1 MGGAKQNRR
10 RCGRVTCC
18 ASEKW
23 EGQGSPRR
31 QEHNRLAQRRPQRA
45 RRVLPWLETLAGVFE
60 AVCTGDVETPGK
72 MEGHQRASSGLD
84 TTMRQR
90 GRYLR
95 HCQLQALH
103 ACSQPGSC
111 TRVCRTDVFFS
122 TDGRAGRTCT
132 VLAVPRPAKR
142 SQLRW
147 WQGAGAPPAN
157 LVRAQSIFD
166 RCLSHT
172 ISPFTSSAACA
183 RSSVTVSYPKG
194 GLSHRDPQRDGL
206 MATRERR
213 RRASRARPLRL
224 SHSSSSSVSRPLLC
238 VGWRTRGSVG
248 GHPWL
253 GSTTD
258 TTAYDTKQTS
268 DGGQQF
274 LRQQIHWWVHCS
286 STWRANRAYSRM
298 CARSSR
304 CDDASSLRLMM
315 LSALLSREKELSP
328 RAGANS

>member
-224 SHSSSSSVSRPLLC
+224 SHSSSSSVSRPCLALVGALGVQWGDILGVVLLQIQQHMIQS
-238 VGWRTRGSVG
+238 RHQMADNSFSDSRFIG
-248 GHPWL
+248 GCIAHQL
-253 GSTTD
+253 
-258 TTAYDTKQTS
+258 
-268 DGGQQF
+268 GGQ
-274 LRQQIHWWVHCS
+274 IGH
-286 STWRANRAYSRM
+286 TAE
-298 CARSSR
+298 CARG
-304 CDDASSLRLMM
+304 
-315 LSALLSREKELSP
+315 P
-328 RAGANS
+328 AGATTPPRCAS